1 MNNTETQIEA
11 TGGNRAFKATFE
23 VSDPVQSL
31 AELAHIMLNLRQHTR
46 QYDIKLGS
54 DARNRKRFWEEKAD
68 TWISKHIV
76 NDKTEN
82 G

>member
-1 MNNTETQIEA
+1 MNSTTIDAN
-11 TGGNRAFKATFE
+11 GGNRALKATFE
-23 VSDPVQSL
+23 VAEPVEAL

-46 QYDIKLGS
+46 QFDLKFGS
-54 DARNRKRFWEEKAD
+54 KARNRKRYWEEKAD
-68 TWISKHIV
+68 TWLSKHIV